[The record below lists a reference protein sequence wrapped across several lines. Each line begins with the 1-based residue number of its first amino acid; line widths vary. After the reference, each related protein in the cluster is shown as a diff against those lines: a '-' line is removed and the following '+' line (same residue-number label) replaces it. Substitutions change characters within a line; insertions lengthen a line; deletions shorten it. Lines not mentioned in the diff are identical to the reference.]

1 MGQFSCLCLWLG
13 AFRRILY
20 IGVPYSR
27 KKKKYLPFHR
37 LLITVTSLYI
47 SVQIDL

>member
-1 MGQFSCLCLWLG
+1 MGQFSRLCLWLG

-27 KKKKYLPFHR
+27 KKKYLPFHR